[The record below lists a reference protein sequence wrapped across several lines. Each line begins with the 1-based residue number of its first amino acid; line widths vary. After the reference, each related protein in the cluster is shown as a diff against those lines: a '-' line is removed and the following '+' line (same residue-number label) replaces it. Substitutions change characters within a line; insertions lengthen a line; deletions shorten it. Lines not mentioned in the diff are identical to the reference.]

1 MAYDDLRKGRV
12 SIPGQIYFITTV
24 TANREPLFR
33 CLHTGRL
40 VVDEMRRSEIEGRL
54 TTLAWVLMPDHL
66 HWLAALGSGAEL
78 SAAVK
83 MFKASSA
90 RRVNDFL
97 QRRGSLWQRAYYD
110 HALRRD
116 EDVKKIARYIV
127 ANPLRAGLVEHI
139 GDYTL
144 WDAVWL

>member
-33 CLHTGRL
+33 CLYTGRL
-40 VVDEMRRSEIEGRL
+40 IVDEMRRSEIEGRL
-54 TTLAWVLMPDHL
+54 HTLAWVLMPDHL
-66 HWLAALGSGAEL
+66 HWLVALGDHTEL

-83 MFKASSA
+83 IFKASSA

-110 HALRRD
+110 HALRGD
-116 EDVKKIARYIV
+116 EDIKEIARYIV
-127 ANPLRAGLVEHI
+127 ANPLRAGLAEHI
-139 GDYTL
+139 GDYAL

>member
-33 CLHTGRL
+33 CLNTGRL

-54 TTLAWVLMPDHL
+54 STLAWVLMPDHL
-66 HWLAALGSGAEL
+66 HWLVALESGAEL

-83 MFKASSA
+83 IFKASSA

-110 HALRRD
+110 HALRGD
-116 EDVKKIARYIV
+116 EDIRKIARYIV
-127 ANPLRAGLVEHI
+127 ANPLRAGLAEHI
-139 GDYTL
+139 GDYAL
-144 WDAVWL
+144 WDAIWL

>member
-24 TANREPLFR
+24 TADREPLFR
-33 CLHTGRL
+33 CLYTGRL

-54 TTLAWVLMPDHL
+54 ITLAWVLMPDHL
-66 HWLAALGSGAEL
+66 HWLVALRDRTEL

-139 GDYTL
+139 GDYSL
-144 WDAVWL
+144 WDAMWL